1 MSDNTESSSSALDTV
16 KLSFAVLLVIGSVA
30 AFYLLV
36 DQPFLLRLGALV
48 ALILIALV
56 VIFTTSTGRNLWGFL
71 HGARTE
77 VRKVIWPTRQETMQT
92 TLVVIVA
99 VFIVGLILWLLDMFL
114 VWGIQ
119 LITGQGS

>member
-1 MSDNTESSSSALDTV
+1 MSDNTETSGSALDTV
-16 KLSFAVLLVIGSVA
+16 KLSFAVLLIVGSVA
-30 AFYLLV
+30 AFYLLA

-48 ALILIALV
+48 ALVISALV
-56 VIFTTSTGRNLWGFL
+56 VIFTTSMGRNLWGFL

-92 TLVVIVA
+92 TLVVIA
-99 VFIVGLILWLLDMFL
+99 VVFVVGLILWLLDMFL

-119 LITGQGS
+119 LVTGQGA